1 MPKAPDPSAF
11 IFLNSGSFRMRSSAW
26 FGASPLG
33 VNGSTNCE
41 ITIRWDTP
49 HVFVNNLPQKK
60 QRFCC
65 ARMSSYPSARAV
77 ESFPDPTSLSWRS
90 LRMVL
95 FLLMW
100 RRRSNTKTDRPAM
113 RAASS
118 PPTTPAAI
126 MEKPDVLKDGRKQ
139 IYISK
144 TEIRLTKDDMGG
156 LKTTLSFSAWLIL
169 LRLHTL
175 CFDNLQDQ
183 DQCTWKTQRR

>member
-1 MPKAPDPSAF
+1 MPKAPDPSTF

-41 ITIRWDTP
+41 IKIRRDTP
-49 HVFVNNLPQKK
+49 HVFVNNLPKK
-60 QRFCC
+60 QHFSCT
-65 ARMSSYPSARAV
+65 RMSSYPSARAV

-126 MEKPDVLKDGRKQ
+126 MEKPDVLKDRQKQ
-139 IYISK
+139 IYTSK
-144 TEIRLTKDDMGG
+144 TETKFEEERWGG
-156 LKTTLSFSAWLIL
+156 
-169 LRLHTL
+169 
-175 CFDNLQDQ
+175 
-183 DQCTWKTQRR
+183 RRQSYHFQHD